1 MKAEKI
7 KQPETVSRAR
17 QAAEATNAL
26 QMKDNRE
33 IALLQAKMKETI
45 QRQDAGGE
53 DDEDLFQG
61 KLTEPIQRQESEDD
75 DELIQGK
82 FENKTGMP
90 DGVKQRMEDSFG
102 MDFSS
107 VRIHPDSPSA
117 PEVGALAYTQGTDI
131 HFAPGQFKPDTSAG
145 RQLLGH
151 ELTHVVQQSKGL
163 VQPTGE
169 IGGLPVNDNP
179 TLEQEADA
187 QGFKV
192 S

>member
-1 MKAEKI
+1 MKAEKV
-7 KQPETVSRAR
+7 KQPETVSRVHHSMD
-17 QAAEATNAL
+17 ATNAL

-33 IALLQAKMKETI
+33 LALLQAKMKETI
-45 QRQDAGGE
+45 QRQEPE
-53 DDEDLFQG
+53 DEEEDLFQG
-61 KLTEPIQRQESEDD
+61 KMAGPVQRQEPEEDED
-75 DELIQGK
+75 LIQGK
-82 FENKTGMP
+82 FENQTGMP
-90 DGVKQRMEDSFG
+90 DAVKQRMEDSFG

-169 IGGLPVNDNP
+169 IGGMPLNDNQA
-179 TLEQEADA
+179 LEREADV
-187 QGFKV
+187 QGSKV

>member
-1 MKAEKI
+1 MKAEKF
-7 KQPETVSRAR
+7 KQPETVSRVR
-17 QAAEATNAL
+17 HAAEVANAL

-33 IALLQAKMKETI
+33 MAVLQAKMKDTI
-45 QRQDAGGE
+45 QRQE
-53 DDEDLFQG
+53 EDEDLFQA
-61 KLTEPIQRQESEDD
+61 KMAEPIQREELEDD
-75 DELIQGK
+75 DELVQGK

-169 IGGLPVNDNP
+169 IGGLPVNDNEA
-179 TLEQEADA
+179 LEQEADV